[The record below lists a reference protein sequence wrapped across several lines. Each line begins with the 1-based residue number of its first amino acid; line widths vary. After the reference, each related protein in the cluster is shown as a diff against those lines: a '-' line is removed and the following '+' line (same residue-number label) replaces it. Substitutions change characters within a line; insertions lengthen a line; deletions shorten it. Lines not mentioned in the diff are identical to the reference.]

1 MGSWGNQL
9 AYTETFLR
17 AIYPFIPKLIEVGFD
32 SLNPVQCSAN
42 GMDPQRLKDEFGDH
56 ILYWG
61 GGVDTQKVLPF
72 GTPQQVRKQVLQR
85 CDIFSKGGGYIFNSI
100 HIVQCNTPIE
110 NVVAM
115 IDAVHEFNGDK

>member
-1 MGSWGNQL
+1 
-9 AYTETFLR
+9 
-17 AIYPFIPKLIEVGFD
+17 
-32 SLNPVQCSAN
+32 
-42 GMDPQRLKDEFGDH
+42 MDPQRLKDDFGDK

-72 GTPQQVRKQVLQR
+72 GTPAQVREQVLRR
-85 CDIFSKGGGYIFNSI
+85 CEIFAKNGGYIFNSI

-115 IDAVHEFNGDK
+115 IDAVHEFNGER